1 MIIMA
6 FDGLFIHSLLNSVK
20 PKIINGR
27 LSKIYQP
34 FEQDLVLTF
43 RKERK
48 NIQLLLSANAQY
60 PRFYITSQTIANPD
74 KAPTFVMVL
83 RKYLEGSVLKEIEQL
98 GVDRIV
104 NFNFSNRNELGD
116 QVQLVLSLEL
126 MGRHSNVILYDQKS
140 GHIIDLLK
148 RINPDENRVRL
159 LLPKAKYE
167 LPPLISGIN
176 GFEVTEKEFREKTM
190 HSDPVDF
197 ASQIGGLDRDDRQEL
212 TGYLEDDFSYSS
224 FKTFMDQFNKKGAFI
239 LKTPKN
245 KRKIFPYLPYH
256 LNLTKESADPDI
268 NHALDEFYEYQS
280 NQDWVR
286 QKSAQIERLIKNE
299 YKKLTKKIV
308 KLKKQLEQAENSE
321 GYRIQGE
328 ILNANLS
335 QVKPGMAEV
344 SLPNYYDNNRPLK
357 IKLDVALS
365 PARNAQ
371 KYFTKYKKLRDS
383 IKHVKEQIS
392 IAQDNLDYFDS
403 VQTAI
408 DNAEPQDIDQIT
420 EELMNQGYLK
430 KPQKPKRKKKITEK
444 NLNKFRISS
453 GKTVLVGKNNLQNDW
468 LTLKKANKTDIWFH
482 VKNIPGSHVILQSA
496 EATDED
502 IRETAE
508 IAAYFSKA
516 KNSAHVQVDYVQD
529 KRVKKPNGAK
539 PGFVIYTGQNSI
551 EVTPEKTR
559 VLSKRIN

>member
-1 MIIMA
+1 MA
-6 FDGLFIHSLLNSVK
+6 YDGLFIHSLLNTVR
-20 PKIINGR
+20 PLVVNGR

-34 FEQDLVLTF
+34 FAQDLILTF

-60 PRFYITSQTIANPD
+60 PRFYVTKQAIVNPD

-83 RKYLEGSVLKEIEQL
+83 RKYLEGSVLQSIDQV

-126 MGRHSNVILYDQKS
+126 MGRHSNVILYDKKS
-140 GHIIDLLK
+140 GQIIDLLK
-148 RINPDENRVRL
+148 RVNPDENRVRL

-167 LPPLISGIN
+167 LPPLIPGIN
-176 GFEVTEKEFREKTM
+176 GFKITEAEFNLKAT
-190 HSDPVDF
+190 DTAPATLAKQF
-197 ASQIGGLDRDDRQEL
+197 GGLDRDDRQEL
-212 TGYLEDDFSYSS
+212 EGYLEDDLSFSS
-224 FKTFMDQFNKKGAFI
+224 FKTFMDQFDKKGAFI

-256 LNLTKESADPDI
+256 LDLTKEASDPDF
-268 NHALDEFYEYQS
+268 NHALDEFYQYQS
-280 NQDWVR
+280 NQDWVK
-286 QKSAQIERLIKNE
+286 QKSSQIERVIKNE
-299 YKKLTKKIV
+299 HNKLTKKIV
-308 KLKKQLEQAENSE
+308 KLKKQLDQAENSE
-321 GYRIQGE
+321 GYRIRGE
-328 ILNANLS
+328 ILNANLA
-335 QVKPGMAEV
+335 QVKPGMSQIE
-344 SLPNYYDNNRPLK
+344 LPNYYDNNKPIK
-357 IKLDVALS
+357 IKLDTALS
-365 PARNAQ
+365 PARNGQ
-371 KYFTKYKKLRDS
+371 KYFTRYKKLRDS

-392 IAQDNLDYFDS
+392 IAQTNLNYFDTI
-403 VQTAI
+403 QTAI

-420 EELMNQGYLK
+420 DELTSQGYLK

-482 VKNIPGSHVILQSA
+482 VKNIPGSHVILQSS

-502 IRETAE
+502 IKETAE

-516 KNSAHVQVDYVQD
+516 KNSAHVQVDYVAD

-551 EVTPEKTR
+551 EVTPEKER
-559 VLSKRIN
+559 VLSKRIK

>member
-176 GFEVTEKEFREKTM
+176 GFEVTEKDFKEKTM

>member
-83 RKYLEGSVLKEIEQL
+83 RKYLEGSVLQSIEQL

-176 GFEVTEKEFREKTM
+176 GFEVTEKDFREKTM

-256 LNLTKESADPDI
+256 LNLTKESTDPDI

>member
-60 PRFYITSQTIANPD
+60 PRFYITNQTIANPD

-83 RKYLEGSVLKEIEQL
+83 RKYLEGSVLQSIEQL
-98 GVDRIV
+98 GVDRII

-126 MGRHSNVILYDQKS
+126 MGRHSNVILYDKKS

-176 GFEVTEKEFREKTM
+176 GFEVTEKEFKEKAIN
-190 HSDPVDF
+190 SDPVDF
-197 ASQIGGLDRDDRQEL
+197 ASQISGLDRDDRQEL
-212 TGYLEDDFSYSS
+212 IGYLEDDFSYSS
-224 FKTFMDQFNKKGAFI
+224 FKTFMSQFNKKGAFI
-239 LKTPKN
+239 LKTPNN

-383 IKHVKEQIS
+383 IKHVKEQVS

-430 KPQKPKRKKKITEK
+430 KHQKPKRKKKITEK

-482 VKNIPGSHVILQSA
+482 VKNIPGSHVILQSS

-502 IRETAE
+502 ILETAE

>member
-268 NHALDEFYEYQS
+268 NHALNEFYEYQS

-392 IAQDNLDYFDS
+392 IAKDNLDYFDS

-529 KRVKKPNGAK
+529 KRVKKTNGAK

>member
-1 MIIMA
+1 MA

-60 PRFYITSQTIANPD
+60 PRFYITNQTIANPD

-83 RKYLEGSVLKEIEQL
+83 RKYLEGSVLQSIEQL
-98 GVDRIV
+98 GVDRII

-126 MGRHSNVILYDQKS
+126 MGRHSNVILYDKKS

-176 GFEVTEKEFREKTM
+176 GFEVTEKEFKEKAIN
-190 HSDPVDF
+190 SDPVDF
-197 ASQIGGLDRDDRQEL
+197 ASQISGLDRDDRQEL
-212 TGYLEDDFSYSS
+212 IGYLEDDFSYSS
-224 FKTFMDQFNKKGAFI
+224 FKTFMSQFNKKGAFI
-239 LKTPKN
+239 LKTPNN

-383 IKHVKEQIS
+383 IKHVKEQVS

-482 VKNIPGSHVILQSA
+482 VKNIPGSHVILQSS

-502 IRETAE
+502 ILETAE

>member
-1 MIIMA
+1 MA
-6 FDGLFIHSLLNSVK
+6 YDGLFIHSLLNSVR
-20 PKIINGR
+20 PLVVNGR

-34 FEQDLVLTF
+34 FAQDLILTF

-60 PRFYITSQTIANPD
+60 PRFYVTKQAIVNPD

-83 RKYLEGSVLKEIEQL
+83 RKYLEGSVLQSIDQV

-126 MGRHSNVILYDQKS
+126 MGRHSNVILYDKKS
-140 GHIIDLLK
+140 GQIIDLLK
-148 RINPDENRVRL
+148 RVNPDENRVRL

-167 LPPLISGIN
+167 LPPLIPGIN
-176 GFEVTEKEFREKTM
+176 GFKITEAEFNLKATDT
-190 HSDPVDF
+190 DPATLAKQF
-197 ASQIGGLDRDDRQEL
+197 GGLDRDDRQEL
-212 TGYLEDDFSYSS
+212 EGYLEDDLSFSS
-224 FKTFMDQFNKKGAFI
+224 FKTFMDQFDKKGAFI

-256 LNLTKESADPDI
+256 LDLTKEASDPDF
-268 NHALDEFYEYQS
+268 NHALDEFYQYQS
-280 NQDWVR
+280 NQDWVK
-286 QKSAQIERLIKNE
+286 QKSSQIERVIKNE
-299 YKKLTKKIV
+299 HNKLTKKIG
-308 KLKKQLEQAENSE
+308 KLKKQLDQAENSE
-321 GYRIQGE
+321 GYRIRGE
-328 ILNANLS
+328 ILNANLA
-335 QVKPGMAEV
+335 QVKPGMSQIE
-344 SLPNYYDNNRPLK
+344 LPNYYDNNKPIK
-357 IKLDVALS
+357 IKLDTALS
-365 PARNAQ
+365 PARNGQ
-371 KYFTKYKKLRDS
+371 KYFTRYKKLRDS

-392 IAQDNLDYFDS
+392 ISQTNLNYFDTI
-403 VQTAI
+403 QTAI

-420 EELMNQGYLK
+420 DELTSQGYLK

-482 VKNIPGSHVILQSA
+482 VKNIPGSHVILQSS

-502 IRETAE
+502 IKETAE

-516 KNSAHVQVDYVQD
+516 KNSAHVQVDYVTD

-551 EVTPEKTR
+551 EVTPEKER
-559 VLSKRIN
+559 VLSKRIK

>member
-1 MIIMA
+1 MA
-6 FDGLFIHSLLNSVK
+6 YDGLFIHSLLNSVR
-20 PKIINGR
+20 PLVVNGR

-34 FEQDLVLTF
+34 FAQDLILTF

-60 PRFYITSQTIANPD
+60 PRFYVTKQAIVNPD

-83 RKYLEGSVLKEIEQL
+83 RKYLEGSVLQSIDQV

-126 MGRHSNVILYDQKS
+126 MGRHSNVILYDKKS
-140 GHIIDLLK
+140 GQIIDLLK
-148 RINPDENRVRL
+148 RVNPDENRVRL

-167 LPPLISGIN
+167 LPPLIPGIN
-176 GFEVTEKEFREKTM
+176 GFKITEAEFNLKAT
-190 HSDPVDF
+190 DTAPATLAKQF
-197 ASQIGGLDRDDRQEL
+197 GGLDRDDRQEL
-212 TGYLEDDFSYSS
+212 EGYLEDDLSFSS
-224 FKTFMDQFNKKGAFI
+224 FKTFMDQFDKKGAFI

-256 LNLTKESADPDI
+256 LDLTKETSDPDF
-268 NHALDEFYEYQS
+268 NHALDEFYQYQS
-280 NQDWVR
+280 NQDWVK
-286 QKSAQIERLIKNE
+286 QKSSQIERVIKNE
-299 YKKLTKKIV
+299 HNKLTKKIV
-308 KLKKQLEQAENSE
+308 KLKKQLDQAENSE
-321 GYRIQGE
+321 GYRIRGE
-328 ILNANLS
+328 ILNANLA
-335 QVKPGMAEV
+335 QVKPGMSQIE
-344 SLPNYYDNNRPLK
+344 LPNYYNNNKPIE
-357 IKLDVALS
+357 IKLDTALS
-365 PARNAQ
+365 PARNGQ
-371 KYFTKYKKLRDS
+371 KYFTRYKKLRDS

-392 IAQDNLDYFDS
+392 ITQTNLNYFDTI
-403 VQTAI
+403 QTAI

-420 EELMNQGYLK
+420 DELTSQGYLK

-482 VKNIPGSHVILQSA
+482 VKNIPGSHVILQSS

-502 IRETAE
+502 IKETAE

-516 KNSAHVQVDYVQD
+516 KNSAHVQVDYVAD

-551 EVTPEKTR
+551 EVTPEKER
-559 VLSKRIN
+559 VLSKRIK

>member
-60 PRFYITSQTIANPD
+60 PRFYITNQTIANPD

-83 RKYLEGSVLKEIEQL
+83 RKYLEGSVLQSIEQL
-98 GVDRIV
+98 GVDRII

-176 GFEVTEKEFREKTM
+176 GFEVTEKEFKEKVIN
-190 HSDPVDF
+190 SDPVDF
-197 ASQIGGLDRDDRQEL
+197 ASQISGLDRDDRQEL
-212 TGYLEDDFSYSS
+212 IGYLEDDFSYSS
-224 FKTFMDQFNKKGAFI
+224 FKTFMSQFNKKGAFI
-239 LKTPKN
+239 LKTPNN

-468 LTLKKANKTDIWFH
+468 LTLKKANKADIWFH
-482 VKNIPGSHVILQSA
+482 VKNIPGSHVILQSS

-502 IRETAE
+502 ILETAE

>member
-1 MIIMA
+1 MA
-6 FDGLFIHSLLNSVK
+6 YDGLFIHSLLNSVR
-20 PKIINGR
+20 PLVVNGR

-34 FEQDLVLTF
+34 FAQDLILTF

-60 PRFYITSQTIANPD
+60 PRFYVTKQAIVNPD

-83 RKYLEGSVLKEIEQL
+83 RKYLEGSVLQSIDQV

-126 MGRHSNVILYDQKS
+126 MGRHSNVILYDKKS
-140 GHIIDLLK
+140 GQIIDLLK
-148 RINPDENRVRL
+148 RVNPDENRVRL

-167 LPPLISGIN
+167 LPPLIPGIN
-176 GFEVTEKEFREKTM
+176 GFKITEAEFNLKATDT
-190 HSDPVDF
+190 DPATLAKQF
-197 ASQIGGLDRDDRQEL
+197 GGLDRDDRQEL
-212 TGYLEDDFSYSS
+212 EGYLEDDLSFSS
-224 FKTFMDQFNKKGAFI
+224 FKTFMDQFDKKGAFI

-256 LNLTKESADPDI
+256 LDLTKEASDPDF
-268 NHALDEFYEYQS
+268 NHALDEFYQYQS
-280 NQDWVR
+280 NQDWVK
-286 QKSAQIERLIKNE
+286 QKSSQIERVIKNE
-299 YKKLTKKIV
+299 HNKLTKKIG
-308 KLKKQLEQAENSE
+308 KLKKQLDQAENSE
-321 GYRIQGE
+321 GYRIRGE
-328 ILNANLS
+328 ILNANLA
-335 QVKPGMAEV
+335 QVKPGMSHIE
-344 SLPNYYDNNRPLK
+344 LPNYYDNNRPIK
-357 IKLDVALS
+357 IKLDTALS
-365 PARNAQ
+365 PARNGQ
-371 KYFTKYKKLRDS
+371 KYFTRYKKLRDS

-392 IAQDNLDYFDS
+392 IAQTNLNYFDTI
-403 VQTAI
+403 QTAI

-420 EELMNQGYLK
+420 DELTSQGYLK

-482 VKNIPGSHVILQSA
+482 VKNIPGSHVILQSS

-502 IRETAE
+502 IKETAE

-516 KNSAHVQVDYVQD
+516 KNSAHVQVDYVVD

-551 EVTPEKTR
+551 EVTPEKER
-559 VLSKRIN
+559 VLSKRIK

>member
-1 MIIMA
+1 MA
-6 FDGLFIHSLLNSVK
+6 YDGLFIHSLLNSVR
-20 PKIINGR
+20 PLVVNGR

-34 FEQDLVLTF
+34 FAQDLILTF

-60 PRFYITSQTIANPD
+60 PRFYVTKQAIVNPD

-83 RKYLEGSVLKEIEQL
+83 RKYLEGSVLQSIDQV

-126 MGRHSNVILYDQKS
+126 MGRHSNVILYDKKS
-140 GHIIDLLK
+140 GQIIDLLK
-148 RINPDENRVRL
+148 RVNPDENRVRL

-167 LPPLISGIN
+167 LPPLIPGIN
-176 GFEVTEKEFREKTM
+176 GFKITEAEFNLKATGT
-190 HSDPVDF
+190 DPAALAKQF
-197 ASQIGGLDRDDRQEL
+197 GGLDRDDRQEL
-212 TGYLEDDFSYSS
+212 EGYLEDDLSFSS
-224 FKTFMDQFNKKGAFI
+224 FKTFMDQFDKKGAFI

-256 LNLTKESADPDI
+256 LDLTKEASDPDF
-268 NHALDEFYEYQS
+268 NHALDEFYQYQS
-280 NQDWVR
+280 NQDWVK
-286 QKSAQIERLIKNE
+286 QKSSQIERVIKNE
-299 YKKLTKKIV
+299 HNKLTKKIV
-308 KLKKQLEQAENSE
+308 KLKKQLDQAENSE
-321 GYRIQGE
+321 GYRIRGE
-328 ILNANLS
+328 ILNANLA
-335 QVKPGMAEV
+335 QVKPGMSQIE
-344 SLPNYYDNNRPLK
+344 LPNYYDNNKPIE
-357 IKLDVALS
+357 IKLDTALS
-365 PARNAQ
+365 PARNGQ
-371 KYFTKYKKLRDS
+371 KYFTRYKKLRDS

-392 IAQDNLDYFDS
+392 IAQTNLNYFDTI
-403 VQTAI
+403 QTAI

-420 EELMNQGYLK
+420 DELTSQGYLK

-482 VKNIPGSHVILQSA
+482 VKNIPGSHVILQSS

-502 IRETAE
+502 IKETAE

-516 KNSAHVQVDYVQD
+516 KNSAHVQVDYVTD

-551 EVTPEKTR
+551 EVTPEKER
-559 VLSKRIN
+559 VLSKRIK

>member
-1 MIIMA
+1 MA
-6 FDGLFIHSLLNSVK
+6 YDGLFIHSLLNSVR
-20 PKIINGR
+20 PLVVNGR

-34 FEQDLVLTF
+34 FAQDLILTF

-60 PRFYITSQTIANPD
+60 PRFYVTKQAIVNPD

-83 RKYLEGSVLKEIEQL
+83 RKYLEGSVLQSIDQV

-126 MGRHSNVILYDQKS
+126 MGRHSNVILYDKKS
-140 GHIIDLLK
+140 GQIIDLLK
-148 RINPDENRVRL
+148 RVNPDENRVRL

-167 LPPLISGIN
+167 LPPLIPGIN
-176 GFEVTEKEFREKTM
+176 GFKITEAEFNLKAT
-190 HSDPVDF
+190 DTAPATLAKQF
-197 ASQIGGLDRDDRQEL
+197 GGLDRDDRQEL
-212 TGYLEDDFSYSS
+212 EGYLEDDLSFSS
-224 FKTFMDQFNKKGAFI
+224 FKTFMDQFDKKGTFI

-256 LNLTKESADPDI
+256 LDLTKEASDPDF
-268 NHALDEFYEYQS
+268 NHALDEFYQYQS
-280 NQDWVR
+280 NQDWVK
-286 QKSAQIERLIKNE
+286 QKSSQIERVIKNE
-299 YKKLTKKIV
+299 HNKLTKKIV
-308 KLKKQLEQAENSE
+308 KLKKQLDQAENSE
-321 GYRIQGE
+321 GYRIRGE
-328 ILNANLS
+328 ILNANLA
-335 QVKPGMAEV
+335 QVKPGMSQIE
-344 SLPNYYDNNRPLK
+344 LPNYYDNNKPIE
-357 IKLDVALS
+357 IKLDTALS
-365 PARNAQ
+365 PARNGQ
-371 KYFTKYKKLRDS
+371 KYFTRYKKLRDS

-392 IAQDNLDYFDS
+392 IAQTNLNYFDTI
-403 VQTAI
+403 QTAI

-420 EELMNQGYLK
+420 DELTSQGYLK

-482 VKNIPGSHVILQSA
+482 VKNIPGSHVILQSS

-502 IRETAE
+502 IKETAE

-516 KNSAHVQVDYVQD
+516 KNSAHVQVDYVTD

-551 EVTPEKTR
+551 EVTPEKER
-559 VLSKRIN
+559 VLSKRIK

>member
-1 MIIMA
+1 MA
-6 FDGLFIHSLLNSVK
+6 YDGLFIHSLLNSVR
-20 PKIINGR
+20 PLVVNGR

-34 FEQDLVLTF
+34 FAQDLILTF

-60 PRFYITSQTIANPD
+60 PRFYVTKQAIVNPD

-83 RKYLEGSVLKEIEQL
+83 RKYLEGSVLQSIDQV

-126 MGRHSNVILYDQKS
+126 MGRHSNVILYDKKS
-140 GHIIDLLK
+140 GQIIDLLK
-148 RINPDENRVRL
+148 RVNPDENRVRL

-167 LPPLISGIN
+167 LPPLIPGIN
-176 GFEVTEKEFREKTM
+176 GFKITEAEFNLKAT
-190 HSDPVDF
+190 DTAPATLAKQF
-197 ASQIGGLDRDDRQEL
+197 GGLDRDDRQEL
-212 TGYLEDDFSYSS
+212 EGYLEDDLSFSS
-224 FKTFMDQFNKKGAFI
+224 FKTFMDQFDKKGAFI

-256 LNLTKESADPDI
+256 LDLIKEASDPDF
-268 NHALDEFYEYQS
+268 NHALDEFYQYQS
-280 NQDWVR
+280 NQDWVK
-286 QKSAQIERLIKNE
+286 QKSSQIERVIKNE
-299 YKKLTKKIV
+299 HNKLTKKIG
-308 KLKKQLEQAENSE
+308 KLKKQLDQAENSE
-321 GYRIQGE
+321 GYRIRGE
-328 ILNANLS
+328 ILNANLA
-335 QVKPGMAEV
+335 QVKPGMSHIE
-344 SLPNYYDNNRPLK
+344 LPNYYDNNRPIK
-357 IKLDVALS
+357 IKLDTALS
-365 PARNAQ
+365 PARNGQ
-371 KYFTKYKKLRDS
+371 KYFTRYKKLRDS

-392 IAQDNLDYFDS
+392 IAQTNLNYFDTI
-403 VQTAI
+403 QTAI

-420 EELMNQGYLK
+420 DELTSQGYLK

-482 VKNIPGSHVILQSA
+482 VKNIPGSHVILQSS

-502 IRETAE
+502 IKETAE

-516 KNSAHVQVDYVQD
+516 KHSAHVQVDYVAD

-551 EVTPEKTR
+551 EVTPEKER
-559 VLSKRIN
+559 VLSKRIK

>member
-83 RKYLEGSVLKEIEQL
+83 RKYLEGSVLQSIEQL

-268 NHALDEFYEYQS
+268 NHALNEFYEYQS

-392 IAQDNLDYFDS
+392 IAKDNLDYFDS

>member
-1 MIIMA
+1 MA

-60 PRFYITSQTIANPD
+60 PRFYITNQTIANPD

-176 GFEVTEKEFREKTM
+176 GFEVTEKEFKEKAI

-197 ASQIGGLDRDDRQEL
+197 AGQISGLDRDDRQEL
-212 TGYLEDDFSYSS
+212 IGYLEDDFSYSS
-224 FKTFMDQFNKKGAFI
+224 FKTFMGQFNKKGAFI

-268 NHALDEFYEYQS
+268 NHALAEFYEYQS

-299 YKKLTKKIV
+299 YKKLTKKII

-357 IKLDVALS
+357 IKLDVTLS

-383 IKHVKEQIS
+383 IKHVKKQIS

-468 LTLKKANKTDIWFH
+468 LTLKKANKNDIWFH
-482 VKNIPGSHVILQSA
+482 VKNIPGSHVILQSS
-496 EATDED
+496 EATEED
-502 IRETAE
+502 ILETAE

>member
-1 MIIMA
+1 MA

-60 PRFYITSQTIANPD
+60 PRFYITNQTIANPD

-176 GFEVTEKEFREKTM
+176 GFEVTEKEFKEKAI

-197 ASQIGGLDRDDRQEL
+197 AGQISGLDRDDRQEL
-212 TGYLEDDFSYSS
+212 IGYLEDDFSYSS
-224 FKTFMDQFNKKGAFI
+224 FKTFMGQFNKKGAFI

-268 NHALDEFYEYQS
+268 NHALAEFYEYQS

-299 YKKLTKKIV
+299 YKKLTKKII

-335 QVKPGMAEV
+335 HVKPGMTEV

-357 IKLDVALS
+357 IKLDVTLS

-383 IKHVKEQIS
+383 IKHVKKQIS

-468 LTLKKANKTDIWFH
+468 LTLKKANKNDIWFH
-482 VKNIPGSHVILQSA
+482 VKNIPGSHVILQSS

-502 IRETAE
+502 ILETAE

-551 EVTPEKTR
+551 AVTPEKTR

>member
-1 MIIMA
+1 MA
-6 FDGLFIHSLLNSVK
+6 YDGLFIHSLLNSVR
-20 PKIINGR
+20 PLVVNGR

-34 FEQDLVLTF
+34 FAQDLILTF

-60 PRFYITSQTIANPD
+60 PRFYVTKQAIVNPD

-83 RKYLEGSVLKEIEQL
+83 RKYLEGSVLQSIDQV

-126 MGRHSNVILYDQKS
+126 MGRHSNVILYDKKS
-140 GHIIDLLK
+140 GQIIDLLK
-148 RINPDENRVRL
+148 RVNPDENRVRL

-167 LPPLISGIN
+167 LPPLIPGIN
-176 GFEVTEKEFREKTM
+176 GFKITEAEFNLKATGT
-190 HSDPVDF
+190 DPAALAQQF
-197 ASQIGGLDRDDRQEL
+197 GGLDRDDRQEL
-212 TGYLEDDFSYSS
+212 EGYLEDDLSFSS
-224 FKTFMDQFNKKGAFI
+224 FKTFMDQFDKKGAFI

-256 LNLTKESADPDI
+256 LDLTKEASDPDF
-268 NHALDEFYEYQS
+268 NHALDEFYQYQS
-280 NQDWVR
+280 NQDWVK
-286 QKSAQIERLIKNE
+286 QKSSQIERVIKNE
-299 YKKLTKKIV
+299 HNKLTKKIV
-308 KLKKQLEQAENSE
+308 KLKKQLDQAENSE
-321 GYRIQGE
+321 GYRIRGE
-328 ILNANLS
+328 ILNANLA
-335 QVKPGMAEV
+335 QVKPGMSQIE
-344 SLPNYYDNNRPLK
+344 LPNYYDNNKPIK
-357 IKLDVALS
+357 IKLDTALS
-365 PARNAQ
+365 PARNGQ
-371 KYFTKYKKLRDS
+371 KYFTRYKKLRDS

-392 IAQDNLDYFDS
+392 IAQTNLNYFDTI
-403 VQTAI
+403 QTAI

-420 EELMNQGYLK
+420 DELTSQGYLK

-482 VKNIPGSHVILQSA
+482 VKNIPGSHVILQSS

-502 IRETAE
+502 IKETAE

-516 KNSAHVQVDYVQD
+516 KNSAHVQVDYVVD

-551 EVTPEKTR
+551 EVTPEKER
-559 VLSKRIN
+559 VLSKRIK

>member
-83 RKYLEGSVLKEIEQL
+83 RKYLEGSVLQSIEQL

-176 GFEVTEKEFREKTM
+176 GFEITEKEFREKTM

-256 LNLTKESADPDI
+256 LNLAKESADPDI

>member
-83 RKYLEGSVLKEIEQL
+83 RKYLEGSVLQSIEQL

-176 GFEVTEKEFREKTM
+176 GFEITEKEFREKTM

-392 IAQDNLDYFDS
+392 IAQDSLDYFDS

-408 DNAEPQDIDQIT
+408 DNAEPQDIDQIN

>member
-1 MIIMA
+1 MA
-6 FDGLFIHSLLNSVK
+6 FDGLFIHSLLNNVK
-20 PKIINGR
+20 PKIESGR

-43 RKERK
+43 RKDKK

-60 PRFYITSQTIANPD
+60 PRFYITEQTIANPD

-83 RKYLEGSVLKEIEQL
+83 RKYLEGSILQSIDQL

-104 NFNFSNRNELGD
+104 NFYFSNRNEFGD

-126 MGRHSNVILYDQKS
+126 MGRHSNVILYDQKN
-140 GHIIDLLK
+140 GRIIDLLK

-167 LPPLISGIN
+167 LPPLISGID
-176 GFEVTEKEFREKTM
+176 GFKMTETEFNKKTLN
-190 HSDPVDF
+190 SDPEKF

-212 TGYLEDDFSYSS
+212 AGYLEDDFSYSS

-239 LKTPKN
+239 LKTPNN

-256 LNLTKESADPDI
+256 LDLIKESSDPDI
-268 NHALDEFYEYQS
+268 NHALDSFYQYQA

-286 QKSAQIERLIKNE
+286 QKSSQIERVIKNE
-299 YKKLTKKIV
+299 HKKLTKKIV
-308 KLKKQLEQAENSE
+308 KLQKQLDQAENSE
-321 GYRIQGE
+321 GYRIRGE

-335 QVKPGMAEV
+335 QVKPGMTEIE
-344 SLPNYYDNNRPLK
+344 LPNYYDNNQPLK
-357 IKLDVALS
+357 IKLDAALS
-365 PARNAQ
+365 PARNGQ

-383 IKHVKEQIS
+383 IKHVKEQIK
-392 IAQDNLDYFDS
+392 IAQDNLNYFDTI
-403 VQTAI
+403 QTAI
-408 DNAEPQDIDQIT
+408 DNAEPQDIDQIN
-420 EELMNQGYLK
+420 EELMNQGYIK

-482 VKNIPGSHVILQSA
+482 VKNIPGSHVILQSDQ
-496 EATDED
+496 ATEED
-502 IRETAE
+502 ILETAE

-516 KNSAHVQVDYVQD
+516 KDSAHVQVDYVQD

-551 EVTPEKTR
+551 EVTPEKDR

>member
-176 GFEVTEKEFREKTM
+176 GFEITEKDFREKTM

>member
-176 GFEVTEKEFREKTM
+176 GFEVTEKDFREKTM

-212 TGYLEDDFSYSS
+212 IGYLEDDFSYSS

-335 QVKPGMAEV
+335 QVKLGMAEV

>member
-1 MIIMA
+1 MA
-6 FDGLFIHSLLNSVK
+6 YDGLFIHSLLNSVR
-20 PKIINGR
+20 PLVVNGR

-34 FEQDLVLTF
+34 FAQDLILTF

-60 PRFYITSQTIANPD
+60 PRFYVTKQAIVNPD

-83 RKYLEGSVLKEIEQL
+83 RKYLEGSVLQSIDQV

-126 MGRHSNVILYDQKS
+126 MGRHSNVILYDKKS
-140 GHIIDLLK
+140 GQIIDLLK
-148 RINPDENRVRL
+148 RVNPDENRVRL

-167 LPPLISGIN
+167 LPPLIPGIN
-176 GFEVTEKEFREKTM
+176 GFKITEAEFNLKATDT
-190 HSDPVDF
+190 DPATLAKQF
-197 ASQIGGLDRDDRQEL
+197 GGLDRDDRQEL
-212 TGYLEDDFSYSS
+212 EGYLEDDLSFSS
-224 FKTFMDQFNKKGAFI
+224 FKTFMDQFDKKGAFI

-256 LNLTKESADPDI
+256 LDLTKEASDPDF
-268 NHALDEFYEYQS
+268 NHALDEFYQYQS
-280 NQDWVR
+280 NQDWVK
-286 QKSAQIERLIKNE
+286 QKSSQIERVIKNE
-299 YKKLTKKIV
+299 HNKLTKKIV
-308 KLKKQLEQAENSE
+308 KLKKQLDQAENSE
-321 GYRIQGE
+321 GYRIRGE
-328 ILNANLS
+328 ILNANLA
-335 QVKPGMAEV
+335 QVKPGMSHIE
-344 SLPNYYDNNRPLK
+344 LPNYYDNNRPIK
-357 IKLDVALS
+357 IKLDTALS
-365 PARNAQ
+365 PARNGQ
-371 KYFTKYKKLRDS
+371 KYFTRYKKLRDS

-392 IAQDNLDYFDS
+392 IAQTNLNYFDTI
-403 VQTAI
+403 QTAI

-420 EELMNQGYLK
+420 DELTSQGYLK

-482 VKNIPGSHVILQSA
+482 VKNIPGSHVILQSS

-502 IRETAE
+502 IKETAE

-516 KNSAHVQVDYVQD
+516 KNSAHVQVDYVVD

-551 EVTPEKTR
+551 EVTPEKER
-559 VLSKRIN
+559 VLSKRIK

>member
-1 MIIMA
+1 MA
-6 FDGLFIHSLLNSVK
+6 FDGLFIHSLLNDVK
-20 PKIINGR
+20 PKIVNSR

-43 RKERK
+43 RKDRK

-60 PRFYITSQTIANPD
+60 PRFYITEQTIANPD

-83 RKYLEGSVLKEIEQL
+83 RKYLEGSILQSIDQL
-98 GVDRIV
+98 EVDRIV
-104 NFNFSNRNELGD
+104 NFSFSNRNELGD

-140 GHIIDLLK
+140 GRIIDLLK

-167 LPPLISGIN
+167 LPPLISGID
-176 GFEVTEKEFREKTM
+176 GFKMTEKEFSQRSINSNPEK
-190 HSDPVDF
+190 F

-212 TGYLEDDFSYSS
+212 AGYLEDDFSYSS
-224 FKTFMDQFNKKGAFI
+224 FKTFMAQFNKKGAFI
-239 LKTPKN
+239 LKTPNN

-256 LNLTKESADPDI
+256 LDLIKESSDPDI
-268 NHALDEFYEYQS
+268 NHALDNFYQYQS

-286 QKSAQIERLIKNE
+286 QKSSQIERVVKNE
-299 YKKLTKKIV
+299 HKKLAKKIV
-308 KLKKQLEQAENSE
+308 KLQKQLDQAENSE
-321 GYRIQGE
+321 GYRIRGE
-328 ILNANLS
+328 ILNANLA
-335 QVKPGMAEV
+335 QVKPGMTEIE
-344 SLPNYYDNNRPLK
+344 LPNYYENNQPLK
-357 IKLDVALS
+357 IKLDAALS
-365 PARNAQ
+365 PARNGQ

-383 IKHVKEQIS
+383 IKHVKEQIK
-392 IAQDNLDYFDS
+392 IAQDNLNYFDTI
-403 VQTAI
+403 QTAI
-408 DNAEPQDIDQIT
+408 DNAEPQDIDQIN
-420 EELMNQGYLK
+420 EELMNQGYIK
-430 KPQKPKRKKKITEK
+430 KPQKPRRKKKITEK

-482 VKNIPGSHVILQSA
+482 VKNIPGSHVILQSDQ
-496 EATDED
+496 ATEED
-502 IRETAE
+502 ISETAE

-551 EVTPEKTR
+551 EVTPEKDR

>member
-60 PRFYITSQTIANPD
+60 PRFYITNQTIANPD

-176 GFEVTEKEFREKTM
+176 GFEVTEKEFKEKAI

-197 ASQIGGLDRDDRQEL
+197 AGQISGLDRDDRQEL
-212 TGYLEDDFSYSS
+212 IGYLEDDFSYSS
-224 FKTFMDQFNKKGAFI
+224 FKTFMGQFNKKGAFI

-268 NHALDEFYEYQS
+268 NHALAEFYEYQS

-299 YKKLTKKIV
+299 YKKLTKKII

-335 QVKPGMAEV
+335 HVKPGMTEV

>member
-83 RKYLEGSVLKEIEQL
+83 RKYLEGSVLQSIEQL

-176 GFEVTEKEFREKTM
+176 GFEVTEKDFREKTM

-256 LNLTKESADPDI
+256 LNLTKESTDPDI

-344 SLPNYYDNNRPLK
+344 SLPNYYDSNRPLK

>member
-1 MIIMA
+1 MA
-6 FDGLFIHSLLNSVK
+6 FDGLFIHSLLNDVK
-20 PKIINGR
+20 PKIVNSR

-43 RKERK
+43 RKDRK

-60 PRFYITSQTIANPD
+60 PRFYITDQTIANPD

-83 RKYLEGSVLKEIEQL
+83 RKYLEGSILQSIDQL

-104 NFNFSNRNELGD
+104 NFRFSNRNEL
-116 QVQLVLSLEL
+116 
-126 MGRHSNVILYDQKS
+126 
-140 GHIIDLLK
+140 
-148 RINPDENRVRL
+148 RVRL

-167 LPPLISGIN
+167 LPPLISGID
-176 GFEVTEKEFREKTM
+176 GFKMTEKEFAQKALN
-190 HSDPVDF
+190 SDPENF

-212 TGYLEDDFSYSS
+212 AGYLEDDFSYSS

-239 LKTPKN
+239 LKTPNN

-256 LNLTKESADPDI
+256 LDLIKESSDPDI
-268 NHALDEFYEYQS
+268 NHALDSFYQYQA

-286 QKSAQIERLIKNE
+286 QKSSQIERVVKNE
-299 YKKLTKKIV
+299 HKKLTKKIV
-308 KLKKQLEQAENSE
+308 KLQKQLDQAENSE
-321 GYRIQGE
+321 GYRIRGE

-335 QVKPGMAEV
+335 QVKPGMTEIE
-344 SLPNYYDNNRPLK
+344 LPNYYDNNQPLK
-357 IKLDVALS
+357 IKLNAALS
-365 PARNAQ
+365 PARNGQ

-383 IKHVKEQIS
+383 IKHVKEQIK
-392 IAQDNLDYFDS
+392 IAQDNLNYFDTI
-403 VQTAI
+403 QTAI
-408 DNAEPQDIDQIT
+408 DNAEPQDIDQIN
-420 EELMNQGYLK
+420 EELMNQGYIK

-482 VKNIPGSHVILQSA
+482 VKNIPGSHVILQSDQ
-496 EATDED
+496 ATEED
-502 IRETAE
+502 ILETAE

-516 KNSAHVQVDYVQD
+516 KDSAHVQVDYVQD

-551 EVTPEKTR
+551 EVTPEKDR

>member
-1 MIIMA
+1 MA
-6 FDGLFIHSLLNSVK
+6 FDGLFIHSLLNDVK
-20 PKIINGR
+20 PKIVNSR

-43 RKERK
+43 RKDRK

-60 PRFYITSQTIANPD
+60 PRFYITEQTIANPD

-83 RKYLEGSVLKEIEQL
+83 RKYLEGSILQSIDQL

-104 NFNFSNRNELGD
+104 NFSFSNRNELGD

-140 GHIIDLLK
+140 GRIIDLLK

-167 LPPLISGIN
+167 LPPLISGID
-176 GFEVTEKEFREKTM
+176 GFKMTKKEFSQRSINSNPKK
-190 HSDPVDF
+190 F

-212 TGYLEDDFSYSS
+212 AGYLEDDFSYSS
-224 FKTFMDQFNKKGAFI
+224 FKTFMAQFNKKGAFI
-239 LKTPKN
+239 LKSPNN

-256 LNLTKESADPDI
+256 LDLIKESSDPDI
-268 NHALDEFYEYQS
+268 NHALDNFYQYQS

-286 QKSAQIERLIKNE
+286 QKSSQIERVVKNE
-299 YKKLTKKIV
+299 HKKLAKKIV
-308 KLKKQLEQAENSE
+308 KLQKQLDQAENSE
-321 GYRIQGE
+321 GYRIRGE
-328 ILNANLS
+328 ILNANLA
-335 QVKPGMAEV
+335 QVKPGMTEIE
-344 SLPNYYDNNRPLK
+344 LPNYYENNQPLK
-357 IKLDVALS
+357 IKLDAALS
-365 PARNAQ
+365 PARNGQ

-383 IKHVKEQIS
+383 IKHVKEQIK
-392 IAQDNLDYFDS
+392 IAQNNLNYFDTI
-403 VQTAI
+403 QTAI
-408 DNAEPQDIDQIT
+408 DNAEPQDIDQIN
-420 EELMNQGYLK
+420 EELMNQGYIK

-482 VKNIPGSHVILQSA
+482 VKNIPGSHVILQSDQ
-496 EATDED
+496 ATEED
-502 IRETAE
+502 ISETAE

-551 EVTPEKTR
+551 EVTPEKDR
-559 VLSKRIN
+559 VLGKRIN